1 MPGKA
6 KVVVVGAGFAGLTL
20 VRALRG
26 MPLEMLLVDRRNFHT
41 FTPLL
46 YQVASALLDPSEV
59 AHPIRGIVR
68 PIHNLDVR
76 MAEASGVDPA
86 GRRLLTDVESLRYDF
101 LVLCTGSVTNYLH
114 IKGLEGSAFGLKDLE
129 QAMALRNQV
138 LRRFEEASWTEDADR
153 RRVLLTFAVV
163 GGGPTG
169 VEFSGALSELIR
181 HVLAKDFPSL
191 YVRETRILLL
201 EAAPHLLGAFVAP
214 LRESA
219 RRTLARRGVE
229 VLLGRTVY
237 GAGEDHI
244 DLSDGGRIDVGT
256 VIWTAGVRAGDLA
269 AKLPAEHSRGGTV
282 KVGRTLQL
290 AGHPEA
296 FVIGDL
302 AAVEQNGEQLPQLIP
317 PAMQEAKHVARTI
330 LRALAGEAAEPFRY
344 ADPGIMATIGR
355 NAGVAEIGPLRM
367 SGFAGWILWLGFH
380 LLQIVT
386 FRSKLVVLV
395 NWAWNY
401 LFLGRPVRLLVR
413 ADSPSKG
420 TGAKPTA

>member
-6 KVVVVGAGFAGLTL
+6 KVVVVGAGFAGLTV

-26 MPLEMLLVDRRNFHT
+26 KPVEVLLVDRRNYHT

-68 PIHNLDVR
+68 PIRNLEVR
-76 MAEASGVDPA
+76 MAEATGVDLA
-86 GRRLLTDVESLRYDF
+86 GRRLLTDVEPIDYDF
-101 LVLCTGSVTNYLH
+101 LVLCTGSTTNYFG
-114 IKGLEGSAFGLKDLE
+114 IRGLAETAFGLKDLE
-129 QAMALRNQV
+129 QALALRNQV
-138 LRRFEEASWTEDADR
+138 LRRFEEAAWTADPDR
-153 RRVLLTFAVV
+153 RRMLLTFAVV

-181 HVLAKDFPSL
+181 GVLAKDFPSV
-191 YVRETRILLL
+191 YIRETRILLV
-201 EAAPHLLGAFVAP
+201 EAAPHLLGTFVP
-214 LRESA
+214 SLRESA

-229 VLLGRTVY
+229 VLLDKQVY

-244 DLSDGGRIDVGT
+244 DLSDGGRIEVGT
-256 VIWTAGVRAGDLA
+256 VIWTAGVRASDLA
-269 AKLPAEHSRGGTV
+269 AKLPAEHGRGGTV
-282 KVGRTLQL
+282 KVGNTLQL
-290 AGHPEA
+290 AGHPEV

-302 AAVEQNGEQLPQLIP
+302 AAVEQNGIQLPQLIP

-330 LRALAGEAAEPFRY
+330 LRALSGEPAEPFRY

-355 NAGVAEIGPLRM
+355 NAGVAEIGPIRM
-367 SGFAGWILWLGFH
+367 SGFPGWVLWLGFH

-386 FRSKLVVLV
+386 FRSKLVVLI

-401 LFLGRPVRLLVR
+401 FFLDRPVRLLVR
-413 ADSPSKG
+413 PADHQKSSGKRLD
-420 TGAKPTA
+420 